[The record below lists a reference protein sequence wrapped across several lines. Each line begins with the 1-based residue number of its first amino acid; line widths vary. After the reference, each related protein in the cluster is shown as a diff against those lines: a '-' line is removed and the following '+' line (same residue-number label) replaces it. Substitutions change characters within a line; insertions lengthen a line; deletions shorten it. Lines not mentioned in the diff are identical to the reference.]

1 MNDHKFDFHGRIQVQ
16 QNHGLIIPDRN
27 SDFGSR
33 SSSQL
38 FGVQQNLG
46 IWPQQQQQPCTM
58 DQAARLSQLQNL
70 DSPPNKPSSAIM
82 SRFESLASAFFA
94 TERYMFPQYDSQV
107 GYNPSLNP
115 HFSSG
120 QPSAAENYS
129 IDATAHQP
137 EPNFEFRASPQPMMI
152 PPDCSTTSVRR
163 QFSVPPKENQDLG
176 VCLNFCNFI
185 YLFFSVFF
193 FLV

>member
-1 MNDHKFDFHGRIQVQ
+1 MNDHEFDFHGRIQVQ

-46 IWPQQQQQPCTM
+46 IWPQQQQPCTM

-94 TERYMFPQYDSQV
+94 S
-107 GYNPSLNP
+107 
-115 HFSSG
+115 
-120 QPSAAENYS
+120 
-129 IDATAHQP
+129 
-137 EPNFEFRASPQPMMI
+137 
-152 PPDCSTTSVRR
+152 
-163 QFSVPPKENQDLG
+163 
-176 VCLNFCNFI
+176 
-185 YLFFSVFF
+185 FFSLVKMPKFIKNQLMTSGKYSLQYYLLNAFLTTGLRWLIVTKAHITAPALIVLIIFAVCYIVSYLVSKYILDSNNFF
-193 FLV
+193 RFLCGLKVQKNK